1 MRDEYNTAAQR
12 HMLRTLT
19 HVEDIPLKPGS
30 RSSSPEAFTPLSS
43 PPRPTASASPAE
55 GTPTQLRTS
64 VTTSPNLSDIRRGRA
79 QGDKTSSKQARK
91 EQLVATRRSSRS
103 STSGPQTRT
112 PCCNPNCRQIRPPLT
127 ASCASLLSDQCT
139 LPVQPPPS
147 DPDRE
152 RRICVH
158 CHESTYQC

>member
-1 MRDEYNTAAQR
+1 MAAQR

-19 HVEDIPLKPGS
+19 HVDDIPLDPGS

-43 PPRPTASASPAE
+43 PPRPTASAPSAE
-55 GTPTQLRTS
+55 GTLTQLRTS
-64 VTTSPNLSDIRRGRA
+64 VTTSPNLSEIRRGRA
-79 QGDKTSSKQARK
+79 QGDKASSKQAQK

-112 PCCNPNCRQIRPPLT
+112 VCCNTNCRQLRPPEVDNLLCSYT
-127 ASCASLLSDQCT
+127 QRPMHTSCAT
-139 LPVQPPPS
+139 PPPS

-152 RRICVH
+152 RQICVH